1 MKKNPIISIIM
12 SCFNGEKFIDKSVKS
27 ILKQTYK
34 NWELIFW
41 DNNSNDDSKKKILSF
56 NDKRIKYYKS
66 DHTTNLGISR
76 SNAILKANGDLI
88 AFLDVDD
95 FWFKKKLQYAAEAF
109 QNNDDLGV
117 FFSNYVIYFGNKK
130 FKKKISS
137 FVNQPDNLNKILES
151 YVKNTQLV
159 AFLTVVIDKKIL
171 DAEPYYFDSNLHITA
186 DFDLF
191 IRLSEKYKFFLY
203 KKPLGI
209 YRRHEKNETKN
220 SLEQQTNEQLLC
232 YNKFIKNYSVNQI
245 TLRKMKEDID
255 YNFAKLDIYKKN
267 YKLFFGKLMMIR
279 RFKLKIKLFTL
290 FIFNIINNKNII

>member
-1 MKKNPIISIIM
+1 M

-66 DHTTNLGISR
+66 DYTTNLGISR

-95 FWFKKKLQYAAEAF
+95 FWFKKKLQYAVEAF

-137 FVNQPDNLNKILES
+137 FVNQPNNLNKILES

-171 DAEPYYFDSNLHITA
+171 DSEPYYFDSNLHIAA
-186 DFDLF
+186 DFDLL

-209 YRRHEKNETKN
+209 YRRHEENETKN

-245 TLRKMKEDID
+245 TLCKMKEGID

-279 RFKLKIKLFTL
+279 RFKLKIKLFIL